1 MLCTAQA
8 VSIEQRYLSGHLVKV
23 WDSLEAAARRT
34 MVAPEVL
41 AHAASEGYAL
51 EGYLWTWPSFE
62 DEEHGDWADVVPD
75 TLATE
80 VRAACPRRATCPL
93 SRAQCEPP
101 LTPAVHAL
109 GQARVTPPRRAGSA
123 VLLHCAA
130 SHHACWP
137 ARALVASRPW
147 RALAAAPERRA
158 CASGRRRRQR
168 A

>member
-1 MLCTAQA
+1 MPTPRHM
-8 VSIEQRYLSGHLVKV
+8 SLV
-23 WDSLEAAARRT
+23 
-34 MVAPEVL
+34 
-41 AHAASEGYAL
+41 
-51 EGYLWTWPSFE
+51 
-62 DEEHGDWADVVPD
+62 
-75 TLATE
+75 
-80 VRAACPRRATCPL
+80 ACE
-93 SRAQCEPP
+93 CEPP

-158 CASGRRRRQR
+158 CASGRRRRRSSSGSTLPSRPRPR
-168 A
+168 ASCAVALVVAATFLGPPPFAGARVRHLNANELDNRAANLAWPPQSEAAPGAE